1 MFPRALA
8 PIFAVGLL
16 ALVGCGP
23 AKLDVTK
30 TYTLDAGEPQILFLD
45 AQPKPQTITIEFES
59 SASPI
64 TVLLIKDADVPKDE
78 DGFIPTSKAI
88 ASKSN
93 EKAATFS
100 GEVPEKTASRVI
112 LRNASTKTSV
122 KVRVTNQ

>member
-1 MFPRALA
+1 MFLRALA
-8 PIFAVGLL
+8 PFFAIGLVAL
-16 ALVGCGP
+16 AGCGP

-30 TYTLDAGEPQILFLD
+30 TYTLESEPQIIFLD
-45 AQPKPQTITIEFES
+45 AQPKPQKITIEFES

-88 ASKSN
+88 AFKSG

-100 GEVPEKTASRVI
+100 GDVPENTATRVI
-112 LRNASTKTSV
+112 IRNASTKTSV

>member
-1 MFPRALA
+1 MFLRAFSSFFGIGLVALA
-8 PIFAVGLL
+8 
-16 ALVGCGP
+16 GCGP

-30 TYTLDAGEPQILFLD
+30 TYTLDAGEPQIIFLD
-45 AQPKPQTITIEFES
+45 AQPKPQKITVEFES

-64 TVLLIKDADVPKDE
+64 TVLLIKDEDVPKDE
-78 DGFIPTSKAI
+78 DGFISTSKAI

-100 GEVPEKTASRVI
+100 GDVPEKTASRVI
-112 LRNASTKTSV
+112 IRNASGKTSV

>member
-1 MFPRALA
+1 MFLRALA
-8 PIFAVGLL
+8 PFFAIGLVAL
-16 ALVGCGP
+16 AGCGP

-30 TYTLDAGEPQILFLD
+30 TYTLEGEPQIIFLD
-45 AQPKPQTITIEFES
+45 AQPKPQKITVEFES

-88 ASKSN
+88 AFKSG

-100 GEVPEKTASRVI
+100 GDVPENTATRVI
-112 LRNASTKTSV
+112 IRNASNKSSV